1 MNFGFLRLP
10 LLTVFFPS
18 LLLPKSSALVQSG
31 KRECSAFSKNCQEQS
46 ALFLKIFSFFF
57 APFWGGPARD
67 WRGGG
72 AVGGAGRRRQW
83 SGSSTPQSPA
93 AACRR
98 RRQRNEKKTPR
109 KRGVRF
115 AAGLS
120 SALAAPIFFADFR
133 REKRSAESKPAEGR
147 CREGT
152 GGLSSKCQTARLW
165 RSQEYRKRPC
175 TKAFLKRGP
184 RALR

>member
-83 SGSSTPQSPA
+83 SGSATPQSPA

-98 RRQRNEKKTPR
+98 RRQRNVKKKKTPR
-109 KRGVRF
+109 KCGVRF
-115 AAGLS
+115 AAGSS
-120 SALAAPIFFADFR
+120 SALAQENLALAVDGQNRLAFR
-133 REKRSAESKPAEGR
+133 AAEA
-147 CREGT
+147 
-152 GGLSSKCQTARLW
+152 A
-165 RSQEYRKRPC
+165 RPC
-175 TKAFLKRGP
+175 SLELSLAD
-184 RALR
+184 RA